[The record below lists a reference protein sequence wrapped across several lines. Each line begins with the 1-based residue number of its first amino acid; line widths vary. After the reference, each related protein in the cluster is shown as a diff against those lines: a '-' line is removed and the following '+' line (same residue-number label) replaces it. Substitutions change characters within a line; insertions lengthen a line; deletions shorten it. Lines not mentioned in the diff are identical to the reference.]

1 MADLLDAD
9 PVFSADE
16 KSSLAHYTRSIQLG
30 YRAADAKRDAAKA
43 LLRSRIVGFE
53 RSVVQKGGAFSLVAP
68 SVQPSI
74 CVGTASTRTGGGLA
88 SSPVMPTRTKI
99 NGTFFGEGVSASS
112 SRMSMSATMPA
123 FSASTTTTK
132 TTSSSSS
139 LSSSSFCRGSSKS
152 GDLAAA
158 LCEATGRRSRSHV
171 SEEVQQQPGKSS
183 DASASELPQDPASAF
198 FRTAPLSP
206 ADEDKGATVSLRRP
220 SVRVLTTEDVEATL
234 ASGDETEESTTRDE
248 NAMVENGY
256 PYSDSVAGEKTKN
269 RVAERAKAFAVWEA
283 TEAERLKSE
292 IVAMKAEVEEDE
304 LAVATLE
311 AMARDYGLKKEE
323 IRRDTRDRIRKM
335 SEELRKAKRRHER
348 QKEKLA
354 ADLSFPAFGAY
365 GEDDVD
371 RIQGGPEV
379 EEVNQRDNFAKMGS
393 SSEDFYADSELGHDY
408 DSQLF
413 RRAGAANADGVPQ
426 LESIHRNQR
435 SMTSGSALLENG
447 ITCILEEGEDDFDE
461 EF

>member
-1 MADLLDAD
+1 MKTRARLCPFDA
-9 PVFSADE
+9 PASGCSPRRMS
-16 KSSLAHYTRSIQLG
+16 KPRWRRGTRRRRAPPATKTRWWKTDTRTQIQLQE
-30 YRAADAKRDAAKA
+30 K
-43 LLRSRIVGFE
+43 
-53 RSVVQKGGAFSLVAP
+53 
-68 SVQPSI
+68 
-74 CVGTASTRTGGGLA
+74 
-88 SSPVMPTRTKI
+88 
-99 NGTFFGEGVSASS
+99 
-112 SRMSMSATMPA
+112 
-123 FSASTTTTK
+123 
-132 TTSSSSS
+132 
-139 LSSSSFCRGSSKS
+139 
-152 GDLAAA
+152 
-158 LCEATGRRSRSHV
+158 
-171 SEEVQQQPGKSS
+171 
-183 DASASELPQDPASAF
+183 
-198 FRTAPLSP
+198 
-206 ADEDKGATVSLRRP
+206 
-220 SVRVLTTEDVEATL
+220 
-234 ASGDETEESTTRDE
+234 
-248 NAMVENGY
+248 
-256 PYSDSVAGEKTKN
+256 KTKN

>member
-1 MADLLDAD
+1 MALLEDFAEAKVSVLTNDGKYFVGILSGFDQATNVILTQCEERVYHADAEGEKLYMGLYVIRGD
-9 PVFSADE
+9 TIAMVSEIDE
-16 KSSLAHYTRSIQLG
+16 KTDDQIDVETI
-30 YRAADAKRDAAKA
+30 RAAPMK
-43 LLRSRIVGFE
+43 
-53 RSVVQKGGAFSLVAP
+53 P
-68 SVQPSI
+68 
-74 CVGTASTRTGGGLA
+74 
-88 SSPVMPTRTKI
+88 
-99 NGTFFGEGVSASS
+99 
-112 SRMSMSATMPA
+112 
-123 FSASTTTTK
+123 
-132 TTSSSSS
+132 
-139 LSSSSFCRGSSKS
+139 
-152 GDLAAA
+152 
-158 LCEATGRRSRSHV
+158 
-171 SEEVQQQPGKSS
+171 
-183 DASASELPQDPASAF
+183 DPASAF

-292 IVAMKAEVEEDE
+292 IVAMKAEVEEVATDE